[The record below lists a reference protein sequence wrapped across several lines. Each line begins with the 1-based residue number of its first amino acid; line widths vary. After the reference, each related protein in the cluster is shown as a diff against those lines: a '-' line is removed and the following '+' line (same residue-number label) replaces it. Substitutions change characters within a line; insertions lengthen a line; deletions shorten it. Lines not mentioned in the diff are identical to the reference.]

1 MVLFFNL
8 SNNILLKH
16 NNNENLKTTSNIM
29 YIWFLLILIKTE
41 FVYMFNAV
49 ITMLTI
55 LSILIHMGASTG

>member
-41 FVYMFNAV
+41 FVYMFNAL

-55 LSILIHMGASTG
+55 LSILIL

>member
-41 FVYMFNAV
+41 FVYMVNAL

-55 LSILIHMGASTG
+55 LSILIL